1 MRHARLLGLIVTAGT
16 ALAGTHSAT
25 AEVTWTLDQTTWTS
39 QVGGPG
45 AVTAIDFGTV
55 PGGAILNEQFAAQ
68 GLHFTDGDDS
78 RVEVLGSD
86 PPFPAVLG
94 GPIFPTLNYPITMR
108 FDQML
113 TGFSAKEFTGD
124 FGVQLFHDSLLVGS
138 ATALGLPINQVIGF
152 VSDVPFNRVVVVGN
166 MGTFNNL
173 AAMGNISFAVPAPS
187 ALALLAVAALTHGT
201 RRRPR

>member
-1 MRHARLLGLIVTAGT
+1 MAG
-16 ALAGTHSAT
+16 
-25 AEVTWTLDQTTWTS
+25 Q
-39 QVGGPG
+39 
-45 AVTAIDFGTV
+45 
-55 PGGAILNEQFAAQ
+55 
-68 GLHFTDGDDS
+68 
-78 RVEVLGSD
+78 D
-86 PPFPAVLG
+86 PPIPVVLG
-94 GPIFPTLNYPITMR
+94 GPILPTLNYPITMR

-113 TGFSAKEFTGD
+113 TGFSAMEFTGD

>member
-1 MRHARLLGLIVTAGT
+1 MRHARLLGLIATAGT
-16 ALAGTHSAT
+16 ALARTDSAT
-25 AEVTWTLDQTTWTS
+25 AEVTWTLDQAAWTS
-39 QVGGPG
+39 QVGGSG
-45 AVTAIDFGTV
+45 AVTQIDFGTV
-55 PGGAILNEQFAAQ
+55 PGGAILNGQFAAQ
-68 GLHFTDGDDS
+68 GLHFTDGDDW
-78 RVEVLGSD
+78 RTEIGLT
-86 PPFPAVLG
+86 PPAPGVIG
-94 GPIFPTLNYPITMR
+94 GPILFPLNYPITMR

-113 TGFSAKEFTGD
+113 TGFSAMEFTGD

-187 ALALLAVAALTHGT
+187 AVALLAVAAVSGGAR
-201 RRRPR
+201 RRRP

>member
-16 ALAGTHSAT
+16 ALAGTHSAN
-25 AEVTWTLDQTTWTS
+25 AEVTWTLDQAAWTS
-39 QVGGPG
+39 QVGGPE

-55 PGGAILNEQFAAQ
+55 PGGAILNEQFATQ
-68 GLHFTDGDDS
+68 GLHFTDGDDW
-78 RVEVLGSD
+78 RTEVGLT
-86 PPFPAVLG
+86 PPAPGVIG
-94 GPIFPTLNYPITMR
+94 GPILFPLNYPITMR

-113 TGFSAKEFTGD
+113 TGFSAMEFTGD

-138 ATALGLPINQVIGF
+138 ATALGLPVNQVIGF
-152 VSDVPFNRVVVVGN
+152 VSDVSFNRVVVVGN